1 MEESLVTRFAFVVYV
16 AAAAMLAPAAGRAQ
30 QPPPPD
36 STRRDTTRTLQA
48 VRIVA
53 ERAPVVTAV
62 GGVSVVSITPDSL
75 RLSPAPALKDVL
87 REMPFV
93 LVRQNSRGE
102 TELSIRGSESRQTA
116 VLLDRIPLTLG
127 WDSRTDPSLVPM
139 SGART
144 IAVVRGLSSLL
155 EGPNVLGGVVSIDIN
170 SGESDD
176 TDGRTV
182 QLRTGADHTGASAFS
197 GAIVSP
203 WDLSGGK
210 LTLRAGGGLR
220 STSGAALSGDVTDP
234 ASPDDRRTN
243 SDARQMD
250 GYLALRYSAA
260 SGPWLGLSATGYS
273 AERGVPP
280 ELHLSDPRLWRYP
293 DASRVLAIASA
304 GTGRRTTPWGAGDM
318 ELVVALNDG
327 DTEIEDYASLAYDS
341 IVGREFDDE
350 RTLTTRLLAD
360 HSVGRGELRTAF
372 TYANVRF
379 REQFDADP
387 ASHYEQRLWSV
398 AAEMEQPLPG
408 FWRVNAGVAYDGSDT
423 PQTGGKPSLGSLD
436 SWAGRLGV
444 STLLANAGAR
454 FHASVNTRSR
464 FAALREL
471 YSGSLGRFE
480 PNPTLRPE
488 RLVGAEAGL
497 TFLRSES
504 QIQTVIFHNLLKDAV
519 VRITTPAGNFMRVN
533 RDEMRSTGLEVL
545 GAVRA
550 GPVSWSGDLMLQRVR
565 LTDPATSGFDRR
577 PEHVPEFRLGGG
589 VGFPLWLQARGNVSA
604 SYTGHQYCV
613 NPDTGGTG
621 RLAAQTRADVSMERE
636 WQVRSAGLLSR
647 LRALVAVDNVTDG
660 ALYGQCGLPEPG
672 RTFRIGMILS

>member
-1 MEESLVTRFAFVVYV
+1 VTRLAFVIPC
-16 AAAAMLAPAAGRAQ
+16 AALAALVLPGAGRAQ
-30 QPPPPD
+30 QPPD
-36 STRRDTTRTLQA
+36 STRRDSTRTLQA
-48 VRIVA
+48 VRVVA
-53 ERAPVVTAV
+53 ARAPVVTAV

-75 RLSPAPALKDVL
+75 RLTPAPALKDVL

-102 TELSIRGSESRQTA
+102 SELSIRGSESRQTA
-116 VLLDRIPLTLG
+116 VLLDRVPLTLG

-176 TDGRTV
+176 TYGRTL
-182 QLRTGADHTGASAFS
+182 QLRTGADHTGASAVS
-197 GAIVSP
+197 AALVSP
-203 WDLSGGK
+203 WDFSASK

-220 STSGAALSGDVTDP
+220 SSSGAVLSHSVTDP
-234 ASPDDRRTN
+234 SSSDDLRTN
-243 SDARQMD
+243 SDSRQLD
-250 GYLALRYSAA
+250 GYLALRYSSAN
-260 SGPWLGLSATGYS
+260 GPWAGLSATGYS

-280 ELHLSDPRLWRYP
+280 ELHLSEPRLWRYP
-293 DASRVLAIASA
+293 DASRFLAIGSA
-304 GTGRRTTPWGAGDM
+304 GTGRVTTPWGAGDM
-318 ELVVALNDG
+318 ELVVALNEG
-327 DTEIEDYASLAYDS
+327 DTEIEDYFSQAYDS

-387 ASHYEQRLWSV
+387 ASHYEQRLWSA
-398 AAEMEQPLPG
+398 AAELEQPLPG

-423 PQTGGKPSLGSLD
+423 PQTGGKPSLGRLTA
-436 SWAGRLGV
+436 WAGRLGV
-444 STLLANAGAR
+444 STLLTNAGAR
-454 FHASVNTRSR
+454 LHASINTRSR

-471 YSGSLGRFE
+471 YSGSLGLFE

-488 RLVGAEAGL
+488 RLVGAEAGI

-504 QIQTVIFHNLLKDAV
+504 QFQTVIFHNQLKDAV
-519 VRITTPAGNFMRVN
+519 VRITTPGGNFMRVN
-533 RDEMRSTGLEVL
+533 RDRMRSTGLEVL

-550 GPVSWSGDLMLQRVR
+550 GAVSWSGDLMLQRVR
-565 LTDPATSGFDRR
+565 LSDQAASGVDRR
-577 PEHVPEFRLGGG
+577 AEHVPEFRIGGA
-589 VGFPLWLQARGNVSA
+589 VGFPLWLAARANLST
-604 SYTGHQYCV
+604 SFTGPQYCV
-613 NPDTGGTG
+613 SPDAGGTA
-621 RLAAQTRADVSMERE
+621 RLGGQTRTDVSVERE
-636 WQVRSAGLLSR
+636 WQVRSEGLLSR
-647 LRALVAVDNVTDG
+647 LRGLFGVDNVADAG
-660 ALYGQCGLPEPG
+660 LFSQCGLPEPG